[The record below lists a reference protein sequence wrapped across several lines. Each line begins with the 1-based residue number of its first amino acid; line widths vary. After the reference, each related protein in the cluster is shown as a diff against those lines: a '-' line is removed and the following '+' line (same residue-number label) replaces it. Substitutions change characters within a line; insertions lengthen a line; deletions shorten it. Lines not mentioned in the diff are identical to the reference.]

1 MYKVMFEVAECLK
14 YQNKSFLHF
23 CDMSGKGMQ
32 TCTLRSEGISISI
45 HQSVNKCQT
54 QHLFSRVDQIT
65 QNPKL
70 QRLKQCMIMA
80 QEESLLS

>member
-1 MYKVMFEVAECLK
+1 
-14 YQNKSFLHF
+14 
-23 CDMSGKGMQ
+23 MQ
-32 TCTLRSEGISISI
+32 TCTLRIGEISVSI
-45 HQSVNKCQT
+45 HQSVNKCQI
-54 QHLFSRVDQIT
+54 QHHFSRVDHIT